1 MTSVDFQQRL
11 RDLVNLSIRTY
22 TGQAAGFEE
31 RDSLIAAL
39 TRSHATLLVERD
51 AARAEVERLREAATT
66 TATMLAIWGPE
77 TFPEVN
83 EHGQVHFARALM
95 ESAAESLFE
104 VLPPEAKQ
112 AMEAKRAEILAI
124 TGLAP

>member
-51 AARAEVERLREAATT
+51 AARAACAALV
-66 TATMLAIWGPE
+66 AWFDSEDRGPAY
-77 TFPEVN
+77 PEGMTRDSPGGENVWRGWWEEN
-83 EHGQVHFARALM
+83 LQLCDRAGKLARAAL
-95 ESAAESLFE
+95 ESA
-104 VLPPEAKQ
+104 P
-112 AMEAKRAEILAI
+112 
-124 TGLAP
+124 

>member
-39 TRSHATLLVERD
+39 TRSHATLLAERD
-51 AARAEVERLREAATT
+51 AARAEVERLRKNVANVVLNFGDGDEQNL
-66 TATMLAIWGPE
+66 TADQLR
-77 TFPEVN
+77 FKLSV
-83 EHGQVHFARALM
+83 AR
-95 ESAAESLFE
+95 S
-104 VLPPEAKQ
+104 VLSRCVQ
-112 AMEAKRAEILAI
+112 
-124 TGLAP
+124 